1 MDKFQAEAILC
12 KDGINCS
19 NEHISGTWST
29 VYDQSFKIELE
40 NGLRFLANFRYSIKD
55 DISKTPEKDGADKF
69 SNVME
74 KAVSAIGDL
83 VKGFKDIKSS
93 LVEQKKVVE

>member
-40 NGLRFLANFRYSIKD
+40 NGLRFLANFRGHGKQYQDSWRPENGPGQKN
-55 DISKTPEKDGADKF
+55 KTSNGEVGARPF
-69 SNVME
+69 
-74 KAVSAIGDL
+74 
-83 VKGFKDIKSS
+83 
-93 LVEQKKVVE
+93 